1 MLSPNTADPFVKL
14 PHEKILYTSPP
25 RTSLELASA
34 NPAKKYSVKSDGGVA
49 YVTNQRVSTLVSTC
63 SAW

>member
-1 MLSPNTADPFVKL
+1 MVSPNTVDPFVKL

-34 NPAKKYSVKSDGGVA
+34 NPEKKYSVKSDGGVA

-63 SAW
+63 SA